1 MQKRKLNQKIIKK
14 KSGLMRKRELKNVE
28 WTILIVAVIL
38 CVIGLVALFS
48 ATQETEHADFNKQC
62 IWFVVSLV
70 IMVGAMLV
78 DYEMLV
84 KISPV
89 IYGMFIILL
98 IGVLFTPEI
107 NGATSWFDIGFFS
120 FQPGEFAKIFVI
132 LFLALA
138 INKIQER
145 GKQEINRPTRLLA
158 LLAILGVPVLLI
170 IKQPDFGTAA
180 AYIVAAALM
189 IIAAGI
195 DKRYIIATIILVAI
209 SVPLVY
215 NFILPD
221 HAKQRIDIFLNP
233 EADPRGAGYNIIQ
246 SKLAIGAGGLT
257 GMGLLKGNQTQLGY
271 LYPKTTDFIFAV
283 VGEEMGFIIAG
294 TVIILYVLL
303 ITKSLYVAKTA
314 KDELG
319 SLIATGITGIFL
331 FHVVENIG
339 MVMGLLP
346 ITGVPLPF
354 ISYGGSSLMTNFMLI
369 GILLNISSKRQ
380 KTIFVK

>member
-1 MQKRKLNQKIIKK
+1 
-14 KSGLMRKRELKNVE
+14 MRKRELKNVE
-28 WTILIVAVIL
+28 WTILIVAIIL
-38 CVIGLVALFS
+38 CIIGLVALFS
-48 ATQETEHADFNKQC
+48 ATNETEHADFNKQC
-62 IWFVVSLV
+62 IWFIVSLI
-70 IMVGAMLV
+70 IMLGVMII
-78 DYEMLV
+78 DYETLV

-89 IYGMFIILL
+89 LYGLFILLL

-107 NGATSWFDIGFFS
+107 NGATSWYDIGFFS

-138 INKIQER
+138 ISRIQER
-145 GKQEINRPTRLLA
+145 GKREINRPTRLLI

-189 IIAAGI
+189 VISAGI
-195 DKRYIIATIILVAI
+195 DKKYIIGTIILVVV
-209 SVPLVY
+209 SVPLIY
-215 NFILPD
+215 NFILPE
-221 HAKQRIDIFLNP
+221 HAKARIDIFLHP
-233 EADPRGAGYNIIQ
+233 ESDPRGAGYNIIQ

-257 GMGLLKGNQTQLGY
+257 GMGLLKGNQTQLGF

-283 VGEEMGFIIAG
+283 IGEEMGFVIAG

-303 ITKSLYVAKTA
+303 ITKGIYVAKTA
-314 KDELG
+314 KDETG
-319 SLIATGITGIFL
+319 ALIAAGITGIFL
-331 FHVVENIG
+331 FNIVENIG

-354 ISYGGSSLMTNFMLI
+354 ISYGGSSLITNFILI